1 MKRLFSKRSGFTLV
15 EIIVAF
21 AVFAIMA
28 AIIVQ
33 MMGLVVSQ
41 RLSNNEYARSLED
54 QQENLITKDK
64 SDTDK
69 INDSNKTGDLSIKL
83 TDKDDGSV
91 LDITMPY
98 EMRSADG
105 TKGDANGLN
114 YFLSNVEYDSD
125 GTGTTGGSGGSG
137 GGGSST
143 GSQTSRLDTRITGTK
158 GFEQITVREVSKDPD
173 TDGLESGQTRYLF
186 RVSAMTGDSF
196 ADEDIPYAQYRL
208 FFYDS
213 VKLDTDASSKK
224 YTDDKGK
231 EYTKNVYA
239 PAQIVEV
246 GYLDENTSEYTVEKM
261 GTNVVRI
268 GTPFTPDEGVE
279 FEYHKFSQ
287 FYVIFDGDPKLTVE
301 SFGDNGKTEDGDQI
315 YKHEDVEPDNPSD
328 IVSPNIYGAF
338 QYERVYS

>member
-1 MKRLFSKRSGFTLV
+1 MKKLFSKRSGFTLV

-33 MMGLVVSQ
+33 MTGLVVSQ
-41 RLSNNEYARSLED
+41 RLSNNEYSRSLTE
-54 QQENLITKDK
+54 QQKRLIDKDK

-69 INDSNKTGDLSIKL
+69 INDSNKTGDLSIRL
-83 TDKDDGSV
+83 TKDDGSV

-105 TKGDANGLN
+105 TKGDADGLN

-125 GTGTTGGSGGSG
+125 GTGSTGGSGGSG
-137 GGGSST
+137 GGGSSS

-158 GFEQITVREVSKDPD
+158 GFEQITVREVSKDTN

-186 RVSAMTGDSF
+186 QVSASAGTSF
-196 ADEDIPYAQYRL
+196 SDEDIPYAQYRL
-208 FFYDS
+208 FLYDS
-213 VKLDTDASSKK
+213 VKLDTDASSKI
-224 YTDDKGK
+224 YTDDTGK
-231 EYTKNVYA
+231 EYTKIVYA
-239 PAQIVEV
+239 PAKIVKV
-246 GYLDENTSEYTVEKM
+246 GYLEDNNSEYTVEQM
-261 GTNVVRI
+261 GTNVIRI
-268 GTPFTPDEGVE
+268 GTPFSPNEGVKFE
-279 FEYHKFSQ
+279 FHKFSK

-301 SFGDNGKTEDGDQI
+301 SFGDNVKIDDGDRY
-315 YKHEDVEPDNPSD
+315 YKHEDIESDNPSD